1 MSIREKFI
9 KSFGWQAL
17 NVTSQVILQLVFIS
31 ILARQISE
39 EAFGVMAIALVVVG
53 FIEIFSQIGIGP
65 ALIQRKNLTQEHLNG
80 AFFISVILGIAFT
93 VGMYLLAPSVAEY
106 YEHPPLTSVLR
117 WISLSFFISA
127 LAIVPRSMIIKEMEF
142 KKLFFSSATAM
153 TIGNLGVGLGLAFNG
168 YDLWAYVF
176 ALLSQNTL
184 MTILY
189 WIYKPVKIGMSWN
202 WETTKDMI
210 RYGGGSTLFNMF
222 NYAATKVD
230 TLIVGKYAQT
240 DFAGADM
247 ERWRNTGI
255 YDRSVYLMGLP
266 ITVLGKLSDS
276 VMFSGLSQLQ
286 DDKARMQRAF
296 LSAVYHIAI
305 LVIPGSV
312 FMIFFAEQITV
323 LFLGPKY
330 LDAVPLVQILFATVG
345 FRSVIKIADSIVR
358 AMDRVYTASLIKASF
373 LICVAIGTY
382 FGLKSGLHG
391 VAWALVLAVFIQFV
405 LIMGFSL
412 HLVDLKPNRLI
423 KKFVPAMLI
432 SVVVA
437 VASYIAVKINGNISD
452 NQFVK
457 LIVGLSVNTLTLGIV
472 AWFAPFVFKQGK
484 DDILDEL
491 ASRLPVQALKKRWK
505 K

>member
-1 MSIREKFI
+1 
-9 KSFGWQAL
+9 
-17 NVTSQVILQLVFIS
+17 
-31 ILARQISE
+31 
-39 EAFGVMAIALVVVG
+39 
-53 FIEIFSQIGIGP
+53 
-65 ALIQRKNLTQEHLNG
+65 
-80 AFFISVILGIAFT
+80 
-93 VGMYLLAPSVAEY
+93 
-106 YEHPPLTSVLR
+106 
-117 WISLSFFISA
+117 
-127 LAIVPRSMIIKEMEF
+127 
-142 KKLFFSSATAM
+142 AM

-457 LIVGLSVNTLTLGIV
+457 LIVGLSVNTLALGIV